1 MTAAV
6 LCGLGTWLPPRAV
19 TNEEIAGSLGV
30 TGDWIFQRTGVRCR
44 HVCGPDLAT
53 SDLAVRAGARAL
65 ASAGLVTVGAVI
77 LSTATPDHQI
87 PGTAAAV
94 TARLGLG
101 TVPALDVNVVC
112 SGFVYALALGSSLIR
127 AETADSVLVIGA
139 DTFSTVIDAGDKV
152 TAPLFGDGA
161 GAVVLRRGSAGEPGA
176 LGAFCL
182 GSDGSGFEFIMMP
195 GGGSR
200 QRGATEPPDPA
211 RMYLSMQGRD
221 TFMAAVRHMTAA
233 SAAAIKS
240 AGRTPADVDCFVGHQ
255 ANIRILRAV
264 AGQLGLPEQRIISN
278 LDRVGN
284 TSAASIPLALSD
296 GMADGLI
303 KPGSVVLLTAF
314 GAGLAWGS
322 TLMSWPDLAPPDGD
336 RDGDDTCQP

>member
-6 LCGLGTWLPPRAV
+6 LCGLGTWVPPRVV
-19 TNEEIAGSLGV
+19 TNDEIARRLGV
-30 TGDWIFQRTGVRCR
+30 TDEWIFQRTGVRRR
-44 HVCGPDLAT
+44 HVCEPGMAT
-53 SDLAVRAGARAL
+53 SDLAVQAGARAL
-65 ASAGLVTVGAVI
+65 RSAGLLTVGAVV

-87 PGTAAAV
+87 PGTAPAV

-101 TVPALDVNVVC
+101 TAAAVDINAVC
-112 SGFVYALALGSSLIR
+112 SGFVYALALGSSLIHGDV
-127 AETADSVLVIGA
+127 ADNVLVIGA
-139 DTFSTVIDAGDKV
+139 DAFSTVIDPDDKV
-152 TAPLFGDGA
+152 VAPLFGDGA
-161 GAVVLRRGSAGEPGA
+161 GAVVLRRGSAAEPGA
-176 LGAFCL
+176 LGAFSL
-182 GSDGSGFEFIMMP
+182 GSDGRHFEFIMMP

-200 QRGATEPPDPA
+200 QRSATESPDPTQ
-211 RMYLSMQGRD
+211 MYMNMDGRE

-233 SAAAIKS
+233 SLAAIQRT
-240 AGRTPADVDCFVGHQ
+240 GCTPADIDCFVGHQ

-264 AGQLGLPEQRIISN
+264 AGQIGLPEQHIISN

-303 KPGSVVLLTAF
+303 KPGSVVLLAAF

-322 TLMSWPDLAPPDGD
+322 TVMTWPDIAAQDGD
-336 RDGDDTCQP
+336 GGDTWRP